1 MFIAD
6 KNFPWSSKYNPESD
20 KPFIMSRSKIDLYL
34 RCKRCAYLDMRLG
47 IKGPKPF
54 PYNLNSRIDYLL
66 KVEHDIARE
75 KKGKTKYLEEC
86 NIDAIPYSHPEL
98 DVWREPFKA
107 ARYHHNQTNIVV
119 AGSVDDLWEDNES
132 KKIHIVDYKSTHTEN
147 FEKLKNFDAP
157 YLIGY
162 KRQAE
167 IYAWI
172 LSKLGLD
179 IHQTSYFL
187 YVNATL
193 EQETFNNKL
202 DFEYALIPYEMRD
215 FSWVE
220 DTIIEIKNFLE
231 TNKIP
236 AATNDCELCKYM
248 HKFFEF
254 IKKKN

>member
-1 MFIAD
+1 MD
-6 KNFPWSSKYNPESD
+6 KNFPWSIKYDPNSD

-34 RCKRCAYLDMRLG
+34 KCKRCAYLDMRLG

-54 PYNLNSRIDYLL
+54 PYNLNSRIDTLL
-66 KVEHDIARE
+66 KNEHDLART
-75 KKGKTKYLEEC
+75 KKIKTKYLEEF
-86 NIDAIPYSHPEL
+86 NINAIPYTHAEL

-107 ARYHHNQTNIVV
+107 ARYHHKETNIVV
-119 AGSVDDLWEDNES
+119 AGSVDDLWENLDT
-132 KKIHIVDYKSTHTEN
+132 KKIHVTDFKSTHTEK
-147 FEKLKNFDAP
+147 FDKLKSFDAP

-167 IYAWI
+167 IYSWI

-179 IHQTSYFL
+179 IDNTSYFF
-187 YVNATL
+187 YVNAKPDQEIFKNNL
-193 EQETFNNKL
+193 E
-202 DFEYALIPYEMRD
+202 FEYAIIPYKTED
-215 FSWVE
+215 YNWVGN
-220 DTIIEIKNFLE
+220 TIVEIKNFLE

-236 AATNDCELCKYM
+236 SSNQDCNLCKYM